1 MFKDYGSFYMYVPE
15 GYTGPLDVAIYY
27 PSNTPNI
34 GNENDETYPFQQYAA
49 ENQDKIVVINKQ
61 IYYDSDAVY
70 DTLQEMSTSGEIQVG
85 QIDIFTHSKT
95 DTAGVLSTIAADT
108 YGFQVAHTSS
118 LDSNGSLSR
127 FNTTRDGEI
136 VDYNDNGV
144 PIRINALSHEEI
156 NQFADTGSMLV
167 CFEQTGSGKS
177 QLKQF
182 VNQLEDGKEVPI
194 MYVTCKLPSAP
205 DMSAWNRNHR
215 SMVIDTMNNG
225 YMGVLDGTD
234 SLTLDGRIKSY
245 TFETYD
251 YSTGNWIE
259 HTQEEAEQILAS
271 YGQTLS
277 NYIGNNLPYQ
287 VNSMAP
293 VNISSDSIRF
303 NLEAAVGNL
312 PSRDSLVLYSDELS
326 AFLGSSMLSGLTTDA
341 SESSNLINLINGFIS
356 NTTLKGESWNMA
368 YTKLG
373 VYNDMLN
380 ERIAAANE
388 LGETLRS
395 AVSALLSAMNGYS
408 KVDTSELETLKQ
420 LVIQLT
426 NQIETLKQQLWKE
439 EKHTDKYGNTTTVR
453 VKDEGVEREIIR
465 VEHEKEEAEKMIKTI
480 EKVQQTYDSV
490 RPQLEGALA
499 KVSAF
504 SSKVASVTP
513 SPSYTYVA

>member
-1 MFKDYGSFYMYVPE
+1 MFKDCGSYFMYVPE
-15 GYTGPLDVAIYY
+15 NVDSTLNVAIYY
-27 PSNTPNI
+27 PGAGGAYSLNGNDAIGWVDYVEKYPN
-34 GNENDETYPFQQYAA
+34 Q
-49 ENQDKIVVINKQ
+49 VVIINKGCSDNSATIFGDLNDSGLDYGVVNVYCHSLGDVAGRQTAANAADYGFDANFLSVMDSNSQLATFEKMSPEEARKLADNNTTVVLFNQRDWAMDANRTRVLTDAGVPLMYITCKTDVSNMQWNDTNHALINAQPIQNGYPSLLTGEISSLPIEDTPVRGSHQ
-61 IYYDSDAVY
+61 ILEYEFNWYDY
-70 DTLQEMSTSGEIQVG
+70 DTNSWVSLTQEQAETTLAAQGRSLS
-85 QIDIFTHSKT
+85 
-95 DTAGVLSTIAADT
+95 AVLST
-108 YGFQVAHTSS
+108 
-118 LDSNGSLSR
+118 
-127 FNTTRDGEI
+127 
-136 VDYNDNGV
+136 
-144 PIRINALSHEEI
+144 
-156 NQFADTGSMLV
+156 
-167 CFEQTGSGKS
+167 
-177 QLKQF
+177 
-182 VNQLEDGKEVPI
+182 
-194 MYVTCKLPSAP
+194 
-205 DMSAWNRNHR
+205 
-215 SMVIDTMNNG
+215 
-225 YMGVLDGTD
+225 
-234 SLTLDGRIKSY
+234 
-245 TFETYD
+245 
-251 YSTGNWIE
+251 
-259 HTQEEAEQILAS
+259 
-271 YGQTLS
+271 
-277 NYIGNNLPYQ
+277 LPYQ
-287 VNSMAP
+287 ANSASP
-293 VNISSDSIRF
+293 VNLANVDIRF

-380 ERIAAANE
+380 ERITAANE

-426 NQIETLKQQLWKE
+426 NQIEILKQQLWKE